1 MTYATGADMVS
12 RYDVRLLGSLVHDDS
27 NIEPAA
33 TVPNHP
39 NLIQVLSDAS
49 ADIEAALFVGARYT
63 PAQLAE
69 LSASAKTFL
78 SRLCSDQALIYL
90 KRRRGKFDDQA
101 DKALQESVDAK
112 LKCLRNGDNV
122 LMAETDTQAQASTVE
137 LNAPQ
142 VIPVLRRQTTRN
154 QTRNYYPARRLP
166 SNNYPQ

>member
-1 MTYATGADMVS
+1 MTYATGVDMVS

-27 NIEPAA
+27 NIEPAG

-63 PAQLAE
+63 PAQLAA

-122 LMAETDTQAQASTVE
+122 LMAETEDEAVCNPISVE
-137 LNAPQ
+137 EDAVQEVN
-142 VIPVLRRQTTRN
+142 VLFEMT
-154 QTRNYYPARRLP
+154 
-166 SNNYPQ
+166 